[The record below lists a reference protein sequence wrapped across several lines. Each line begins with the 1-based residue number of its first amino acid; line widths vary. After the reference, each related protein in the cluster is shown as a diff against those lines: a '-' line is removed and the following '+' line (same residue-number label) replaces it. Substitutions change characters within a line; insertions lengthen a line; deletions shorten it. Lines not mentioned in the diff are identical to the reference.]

1 VLLKRTEG
9 AVERNREL
17 IAALI
22 VVVLLTA
29 IYLPLVSLREG
40 RPSSLIGHGIGIA
53 GFLLMLATETL
64 YSLRKHS
71 RSLARWGRMQTWLS
85 AHIFMGIVGPYMV
98 FLHTGWQFAGLAGVT
113 MLMTIVVV
121 GSGFIGR
128 YIFTAVPR
136 TPAGTMMEAAQLET
150 AIRQAEAQLQAWLR
164 ARPIQLQALATQMGG
179 LPATQGEGLLA
190 VLGRALT
197 EWQYKRRWRREVARL
212 DRVTRQQADAMEQL
226 VRRRRTLQ
234 RQMVSLRA
242 VRRLMALWH
251 AIHVPL
257 GMVLF
262 AAAFLHI
269 VGALFYS

>member
-1 VLLKRTEG
+1 
-9 AVERNREL
+9 VERNRDL
-17 IAALI
+17 LAALI

-29 IYLPLVSLREG
+29 LYVPFVSQEWPG
-40 RPSSLIGHGIGIA
+40 PSSLVGHSIGIA

-71 RSLARWGRMQTWLS
+71 RRMARWGRMQTWLS

-113 MLMTIVVV
+113 MLLTAVVV

-128 YIFTAVPR
+128 YIYTAVPR
-136 TPAGTMMEAAQLET
+136 TPAGAMVEAAQLEA
-150 AIRQAEAQLQAWLR
+150 AIRQAESQLQIWLQ
-164 ARPIQLQALATQMGG
+164 ARPARLQALATQMGNPHIAQRQG
-179 LPATQGEGLLA
+179 LAG
-190 VLGRALT
+190 VLGRVLI
-197 EWQYKRRWRREVARL
+197 EWEHKRRWRREVARL
-212 DRVTRQQADAMEQL
+212 DHATRRQADALERL

-234 RQMVSLRA
+234 QQMVSLMA

-257 GMVLF
+257 GMALF
-262 AAAFLHI
+262 VAAFLHI